1 MKSSSELHELVHSLS
16 MNEKRHFKLL
26 SQRHEGKEGNSYV
39 DLFDTILEQSVYD
52 EKSLKSNL
60 DKAGKLRFA
69 TEKNYLQNLV
79 VDSLIHFHRNRPSIA
94 VYQKLI
100 SLDVLAE
107 KKLFKT
113 CLKVT
118 RKGKA
123 ETMKLEKLFPALSFI
138 RWEASL
144 LSLTGGMA
152 EIDKVI
158 QEERTVIA
166 LMDVQAQIMQ
176 YSFRI
181 RNLLAAGKVQQST
194 LNELVSAM
202 SKIMK
207 QAEKDKTR
215 TFLTIYYYYSAL
227 ATAAA
232 FFTNHEERKKNYAL
246 IHDYLEKHPWFILD
260 IPHIYNSNINN
271 IVNTCIAQKQFDE
284 AMDWIAVQRTYMDKY
299 KLKNEAMSA
308 RMFLNT
314 HEAEIQIY
322 SRKQDYKK
330 GIPLVKSV
338 EQGLRKFGEYYQGE
352 QYELV
357 LSLAL
362 LLFGG
367 KDFRGSARW
376 LNRIASVRTTVQPLP
391 EIMVTA
397 KLMLLIIHWQNKEA
411 NLGYQMKSTQRW
423 LSKNGFFK
431 SAESVVRFLEAMYEK
446 VPAREK
452 KMRCITEWS
461 AFRKLQQD
469 PNEKLLAK
477 YFDFESWMKK
487 TAELRSPNQ

>member
-1 MKSSSELHELVHSLS
+1 MKSSSELHELIHALS

-39 DLFDTILEQSVYD
+39 DLFDTLLGQPEYD
-52 EKSLKSNL
+52 EKALKQNL

-79 VDSLIHFHRNRPSIA
+79 IDSLIHFHRGRPSIA

-107 KKLFKT
+107 KKLFRS
-113 CLKVT
+113 CLKVA

-123 ETMKLEKLFPALSFI
+123 ETLKLEKLFPALSFI

-144 LSLTGGMA
+144 LSFTGGMA
-152 EIDKVI
+152 DIDTVI

-176 YSFRI
+176 LSFRI
-181 RNLLAAGKVQQST
+181 RNLLAAGKVQQT
-194 LNELVSAM
+194 ELNSLVTDM
-202 SKIMK
+202 NKVMK
-207 QAEKDKTR
+207 RAVKEKTR
-215 TFLTIYYYYSAL
+215 TFLTIYYYHSAL

-232 FFTNHEERKKNYAL
+232 FYANQEERKKNYAL
-246 IHDYLEKHPWFILD
+246 IHDYLGNHPWFISD

-271 IVNTCIAQKQFDE
+271 IVNTCIALGQFDE
-284 AMDWIAVQRTYMDKY
+284 AMSWIRLQRTYMDKY
-299 KLKNEAMSA
+299 KLKSEAMSA
-308 RMFLNT
+308 RIFLNT

-322 SRKQDYKK
+322 SRRNDFRK
-330 GIPLVKSV
+330 GIPLVKAI

-352 QYELV
+352 QYDLI

-367 KDFRGSARW
+367 KDLRGSARW
-376 LNRIASVRTTVQPLP
+376 LNRIASVRTTVQPVP
-391 EIMVTA
+391 EVLVTA
-397 KLMLLIIHWQNKEA
+397 KLLLLVIHFLNKES
-411 NLGYQMKSTQRW
+411 NLAYQLKSMQRW
-423 LSKNGFFK
+423 LGKNGYFR
-431 SAESVVRFLEAMYEK
+431 SGEAVVRFLEAMHEK
-446 VPAREK
+446 STAREK
-452 KMRCITEWS
+452 KLRCITEWN
-461 AFRKLQQD
+461 AFRKLKED
-469 PNEKLLAK
+469 PNEMLLSK
-477 YFDFESWMKK
+477 YFDFEAWMKK
-487 TAELRSPNQ
+487 AAELRSPNP

>member
-39 DLFDTILEQSVYD
+39 DLFDTLLEQPEYD
-52 EKSLKSNL
+52 EKALKANL

-79 VDSLIHFHRNRPSIA
+79 VDSLIHFHRNRPSIS

-113 CLKVT
+113 CIKVA
-118 RKGKA
+118 RKGKT
-123 ETMKLEKLFPALSFI
+123 ETLKLEKLFPALSFI

-144 LSLTGGMA
+144 LSFTGGMS
-152 EIDKVI
+152 EMDQVI

-166 LMDVQAQIMQ
+166 LMNVQAEIMQ
-176 YSFRI
+176 LSFRV
-181 RNLLAAGKVQQST
+181 RNLLASGKVQQSS
-194 LNELVSAM
+194 LNDLVTSM
-202 SKIMK
+202 NKIMK

-215 TFLTIYYYYSAL
+215 TFLTIYYHYSAL

-232 FFTNHEERKKNYAL
+232 FYDKQEERKKNYAL
-246 IHDYLEKHPWFILD
+246 IHNYLEQHSWFIYD
-260 IPHIYNSNINN
+260 IPHIYSSNINN
-271 IVNTCIAQKQFDE
+271 LVGTCIAQKKFDE
-284 AMDWIAVQRTYMDKY
+284 AMEWIGVQRSFMEKY

-308 RMFLNT
+308 RIFLNT

-322 SRKQDYKK
+322 SRNQDFKK
-330 GIPLVKSV
+330 GFPLVKSV

-352 QYELV
+352 QYGLV
-357 LSLAL
+357 LTLAL

-367 KDFRGSARW
+367 KDVRGSARW
-376 LNRIASVRTTVQPLP
+376 LNRIASVRTTVQPVP
-391 EIMVTA
+391 EVLVTA
-397 KLMLLIIHWQNKEA
+397 KLLLLIIHWQNKES
-411 NLGYQMKSTQRW
+411 NLTYQLKSTQRW
-423 LSKNGFFK
+423 LVKHGYFK
-431 SAESVVRFLEAMYEK
+431 SAEAVVRFLEAMHEK
-446 VPAREK
+446 IPARDK
-452 KMRCITEWS
+452 KLRCITEWTS
-461 AFRKLQQD
+461 FQKLQQD
-469 PNEKLLAK
+469 PNEKVLSK
-477 YFDFESWMKK
+477 YFDFEAWMKK